1 MRYVSL
7 SDSNDDD
14 CVNANHEIAAT
25 RPILRSG
32 KLPERRKYLMAGAT
46 IMTVFLIYVILK
58 SDKSSIPIRLS
69 KEELL
74 KIEENY
80 RKQDLIK
87 KEVEMK
93 LDHIDNIKANNSDKL
108 PPRKFTGKTAYT
120 MCRSGAG
127 NCVQRYARIF
137 PFLVA
142 APKYKLMACLIQKS
156 MATVMSAIMCY
167 LFREKEFISH
177 GRSILSEFANNNFC
191 EKKNKH
197 GDVEGMKIH
206 LNITDLSA
214 WKFIMVT
221 REPVDRF
228 LSGFLDRC
236 IRAGDSCNG
245 CGNNMTC
252 FLETEYER
260 ALDFAYA
267 ERMHFE
273 KPTLSFEDLHIFPQT
288 WHCSMQRHYDYK
300 FIRYSSDPS
309 ETLLEDLSQVL
320 RAQNVSDSSI
330 DYIAESLKSG
340 RTFHSTVTSSARAFL
355 EQRLRSSPYLME
367 LLVRLFYHDYI
378 MLGYEM
384 PKLDFDA

>member
-1 MRYVSL
+1 MRYASL
-7 SDSNDDD
+7 SESNDDD
-14 CVNANHEIAAT
+14 CGTANYETAAT
-25 RPILRSG
+25 RPFLRSG
-32 KLPERRKYLMAGAT
+32 RLPERRKYLLASAT
-46 IMTVFLIYVILK
+46 IVTVVLIFVILK
-58 SDKSSIPIRLS
+58 NDESSIPTRLS
-69 KEELL
+69 KEELM
-74 KIEENY
+74 KIEESY

-87 KEVEMK
+87 KEAEMK
-93 LDHIDNIKANNSDKL
+93 LDHIDNVKVNNSHKL
-108 PPRKFTGKTAYT
+108 PPRKFSGKTAYR

-142 APKYKLMACLIQKS
+142 APKYNLMACLIQKS
-156 MATVMSAIMCY
+156 MSTVMSAIMCY

-177 GRSILSEFANNNFC
+177 GRSILSELDDIDFC
-191 EKKNKH
+191 EKKNRH
-197 GDVEGMKIH
+197 GDVEGMIIH

-267 ERMHFE
+267 ERMHFA
-273 KPTLSFEDLHIFPQT
+273 KPALSVEDLHVFPQT
-288 WHCSMQRHYDYK
+288 WHCSMQRHYDYE

-309 ETLLEDLSQVL
+309 ETLMEDLSRVL

-330 DYIAESLKSG
+330 DYIAKSLESG
-340 RTFHSTVTSSARAFL
+340 RTFHSTVTSSSRAFL